1 MKNLKTTNEARQL
14 ADELLKQA
22 LENEPRITAD
32 LQNIALEIS
41 AEMVGL
47 ENKFKTEVSLTRKLI
62 NGAIPNLQTI
72 QEVAEVINDAL
83 RYTFILPLETYNE
96 DFRQI
101 VERLRNSNYQI
112 PANRIWNAWK
122 NIGKRFDKG
131 YRGINITVISS
142 QNQKF
147 ELQFHTAES
156 YQLKTE
162 THFLYEE
169 LRDKQI
175 SRERQTKIIEMLKK
189 EAEDVE
195 RPEGI

>member
-1 MKNLKTTNEARQL
+1 MKSYRTVQILAQKLLDEAQ
-14 ADELLKQA
+14 
-22 LENEPRITAD
+22 ENEPQITAD
-32 LQNIALEIS
+32 LQTIAREVS
-41 AEMVGL
+41 AETVGL

-72 QEVAEVINDAL
+72 QEVAEIINDAL
-83 RYTFILPLETYNE
+83 RYTFILPFETYNE

-101 VERLRNSNYQI
+101 VERLRNSDYQI
-112 PANRIWNAWK
+112 PESRIWNAWG

-156 YQLKTE
+156 YRLKTE

-169 LRDKQI
+169 LRDKRT
-175 SRERQTKIIEMLKK
+175 SRERQAKIIEMLKR
-189 EAEDVE
+189 EAENVE
-195 RPEGI
+195 RPKGI